1 MDLNKIVNEA
11 MVSIQQEGFV
21 EKVVKDRLQETL
33 KKVVD
38 DMFGSYGDFRKQ
50 LENEVKDKLKINLDK
65 LDLGGYNLMV
75 LNEVKA
81 ALDKAMHIQ
90 GAEKIKEHLE
100 ELLTAAKP
108 EYKLSELI
116 EMFKEEA
123 NENHEYDGDYIS
135 FHCEQSRHSRGGG
148 LAFIYFDKE
157 ERKEKY
163 RCDYG
168 LTVDLGD
175 GSVKSVK
182 IDGKETD
189 NKSIMRGFHGFER
202 TMFQIFAS
210 GAKVI
215 VDEDEVDT
223 SYGYDD

>member
-1 MDLNKIVNEA
+1 MDMNKIVIEA
-11 MVSIQQEGFV
+11 MASIQQEGFV
-21 EKVVKDRLQETL
+21 EKIVKDRLQATL
-33 KKVVD
+33 KNVVD

-50 LENEVKDKLKINLDK
+50 LEKEVQSKLNINLDK
-65 LDLGGYNLMV
+65 LDIGGYNLMV
-75 LNEVKA
+75 LNEVKS
-81 ALDKAMHIQ
+81 ALDLAMHIQ
-90 GAEKIKEHLE
+90 GTEKIKEHLQ
-100 ELLTAAKP
+100 ELLVGAKS

-116 EMFKEEA
+116 ELFKEEE
-123 NENHEYDGDYIS
+123 NEDHEHDGDDIS

-168 LTVDLGD
+168 LTVDLED

-182 IDGKETD
+182 IDGKDID
-189 NKSIMRGFHGFER
+189 NKAIMRGFHGFER

-215 VDEDEVDT
+215 VDEDDVYT

>member
-11 MVSIQQEGFV
+11 MVSIQQDGFV
-21 EKVVKDRLQETL
+21 EKIVKDRLQSTL
-33 KKVVD
+33 KNVVD
-38 DMFGSYGDFRKQ
+38 DMFGSYGDFHKQ
-50 LENEVKDKLKINLDK
+50 LESEVKNKLNINLDK

-75 LNEVKA
+75 LNEVKSS
-81 ALDKAMHIQ
+81 LDRAMHIQ
-90 GAEKIKEHLE
+90 GTEKIKEHLD
-100 ELLTAAKP
+100 ELLTGAKS
-108 EYKLSELI
+108 EYKLSEII
-116 EMFKEEA
+116 ELFKEEA
-123 NENHEYDGDYIS
+123 NEDHEYDGEYIS
-135 FHCEQSRHSRGGG
+135 FHCEQSRYSRSRG

-157 ERKEKY
+157 KREEKY

-182 IDGKETD
+182 VNGNDID
-189 NKSIMRGFHGFER
+189 NKAIMRGFHGFER

-223 SYGYDD
+223 TYGYDD

>member
-11 MVSIQQEGFV
+11 MVSIQQEGIV
-21 EKVVKDRLQETL
+21 EKIVKDRLQDTL

-50 LENEVKDKLKINLDK
+50 LESEVKNKLNINLDK

-75 LNEVKA
+75 LNEVKSS
-81 ALDKAMHIQ
+81 LDRAMQIQ
-90 GAEKIKEHLE
+90 GIEKIKEHLD
-100 ELLTAAKP
+100 ELLTGAKS
-108 EYKLSELI
+108 EYKLSEII
-116 EMFKEEA
+116 EKFKEEA
-123 NENHEYDGDYIS
+123 NEDHEYDGEDIS

-148 LAFIYFDKE
+148 IAFIYFDKE

-175 GSVKSVK
+175 GSVMSVK
-182 IDGKETD
+182 VDGRDVD
-189 NKSIMRGFHGFER
+189 NKAIMRGFHGFER

-223 SYGYDD
+223 AYGYDD